1 MSNRPGGKNVRIAT
15 HPSRVDD
22 GAHQIG
28 GDHPSHPIERHASSL
43 CFQTVQD
50 DAVADE
56 EDRAQTKGKVV
67 YGAPASPLGTIEA
80 RMKSEEAATEGGKAG
95 LSWR

>member
-1 MSNRPGGKNVRIAT
+1 MLNTT
-15 HPSRVDD
+15 HPSRIDR
-22 GAHQIG
+22 GAHEICHE
-28 GDHPSHPIERHASSL
+28 HPSHPIERHASGL

-80 RMKSEEAATEGGKAG
+80 RTKSKEAATEGGNAG